1 MVRFKYIVLRVQPFG
16 TASLSHLQRSINQWN
31 VNHLQT
37 PAFRAV
43 CLFISEVH
51 FPIIFATTIHSK
63 FDSEMLWF
71 LALCSPYTTSS
82 SHFLVSRILLLF
94 HESTW
99 KYRSLA
105 FIRNRH
111 IRGNYAQ
118 ALTNNPTCNFYSLP
132 FIGRVSRFK
141 LISHFRR
148 CLNFCKMAAERLLF
162 GARNKAHA
170 SICQSF

>member
-1 MVRFKYIVLRVQPFG
+1 MTALRRLWVWIYAFCLIVIYCMVRFKYIVLRVQPFG

-82 SHFLVSRILLLF
+82 SHFLVSRILLF
-94 HESTW
+94 VSWKYMKVPFPSFYPESSHTW
-99 KYRSLA
+99 KLCTG
-105 FIRNRH
+105 INRQSH
-111 IRGNYAQ
+111 TQ
-118 ALTNNPTCNFYSLP
+118 FLLTSFHWKS
-132 FIGRVSRFK
+132 
-141 LISHFRR
+141 
-148 CLNFCKMAAERLLF
+148 
-162 GARNKAHA
+162 
-170 SICQSF
+170 QSF